1 MRRQLSAPIWSLG
14 ALGSGSALGWAG
26 QRYGIEAID
35 VLSSVLSP
43 FGTLWL
49 NALQMAVLP
58 LMVTRLLSSLIHA
71 DDETSTMRVGRSSLV
86 LFLAY
91 LSLASVV
98 TAVITV
104 QLMSWFPLPADIV
117 ASFKSVKPEGAA
129 EAALASPLTLGD
141 WIKSLVPRNPF
152 DAAAKGNI
160 LHLLV
165 FTVCF
170 GLAAGKLPAASKTI
184 LSDGVRAL
192 ADAMMI
198 MVGWILKATPAAVF
212 VLMLSMMR
220 QFGGATLELLV
231 VYVFALCALLILAT
245 LVLYPVTALLGGIP
259 MSHFA
264 RGIAPAQLVAASTQS
279 SLASLPA
286 MVKAG
291 QERLA
296 LTTETS
302 GFVLSLAVSTFKLN
316 QAIYP
321 LFQFILLTNV
331 YGIAIGLR
339 EISVFA
345 FAAILLSFGVA
356 GIPRGNG
363 GTSSLPLYLAAGIP
377 IEAVVLLEAA
387 KTVPDIFMT
396 TLNVTADMSVATVL
410 SRRSRSRDTR
420 HGSASITP
428 LS

>member
-1 MRRQLSAPIWSLG
+1 MRRQLSAPLWSLG
-14 ALGSGSALGWAG
+14 ALVSGSALGWAG

-35 VLSSVLSP
+35 VLASGLSP

-58 LMVTRLLSSLIHA
+58 LMVTRLLSSLIRV
-71 DDETSTMRVGRSSLV
+71 DDDTSAVQVGRSSVV

-98 TAVITV
+98 TAVVTV
-104 QLMSWFPLPADIV
+104 QGMSWFPLPADMV
-117 ASFKSVKPEGAA
+117 ASFKLVKPDGSS
-129 EAALASPLTLGD
+129 EAASASLLTFGE
-141 WIKSLVPRNPF
+141 WIRTLVPRNPF
-152 DAAAKGNI
+152 EAAAKGNI
-160 LHLLV
+160 LQLLV
-165 FTVCF
+165 FTVFF
-170 GLAAGKLPAASKTI
+170 GVAAGRLPTASKAT
-184 LSDGVRAL
+184 LSESIRAL

-198 MVGWILKATPAAVF
+198 MVGWIMKATPAAVF

-220 QFGGATLELLV
+220 QFGGTTLELLA
-231 VYVFALCALLILAT
+231 VYVVALCALLILAT
-245 LVLYPVTALLGGIP
+245 LALYPLTALLGG
-259 MSHFA
+259 MSVMQFA
-264 RGIAPAQLVAASTQS
+264 RGVAPAQLVAASTQS
-279 SLASLPA
+279 SLASLPV

-316 QAIYP
+316 QAISP
-321 LFQFILLTNV
+321 LFKFILLSHV
-331 YGIAIGLR
+331 YGIPIGVR
-339 EISVFA
+339 EIGVFA

-363 GTSSLPLYLAAGIP
+363 GSSSLPLYLAAGIP
-377 IEAVVLLEAA
+377 VEGVILLEAV
-387 KTVPDIFMT
+387 KSIPDIFMT

-410 SRRSRSRDTR
+410 SRRSRVTAGQHDSLPIPVP
-420 HGSASITP
+420 S
-428 LS
+428 